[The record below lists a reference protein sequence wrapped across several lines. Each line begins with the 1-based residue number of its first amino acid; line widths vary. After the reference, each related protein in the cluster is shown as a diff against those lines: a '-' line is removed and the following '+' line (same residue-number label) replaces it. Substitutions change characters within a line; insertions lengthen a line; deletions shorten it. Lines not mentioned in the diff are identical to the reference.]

1 MSKLQNE
8 FGDNS
13 GSSILS
19 VVVHNGIVFAANCGQ
34 SAILCCTSKNNLLQ
48 LAVPH
53 TTDNQS

>member
-1 MSKLQNE
+1 MSLVTIQE
-8 FGDNS
+8 ARFL
-13 GSSILS
+13 LS